1 MIRTVSTVLAA
12 SFLTLS
18 GLSAIAA
25 PSQHHHRQVALMA
38 NADTAAPT
46 EGATGEKK
54 ADGKAD
60 KQDKKDKHGKSGKA
74 HLKAKAPTT
83 SESVSP
89 APATEKAPS
98 AQAVDKQA
106 DKK

>member
-18 GLSAIAA
+18 GLSAMAA
-25 PSQHHHRQVALMA
+25 PAQHHHRQVALMA

-46 EGATGEKK
+46 EAVTGEKK
-54 ADGKAD
+54 AESKAD
-60 KQDKKDKHGKSGKA
+60 KQDKKDKHGKAGKA
-74 HLKAKAPTT
+74 HLKGKAPTT
-83 SESVSP
+83 SESASP
-89 APATEKAPS
+89 APTTEKAPS
-98 AQAVDKQA
+98 AAAVDKHA